1 MGILIIKAKVE
12 KRNRP
17 PKSCEPCRTRK
28 LKCDRSLPC
37 DTCVRRNKQ
46 SICHY
51 ASNADRNERRVD
63 KGSSSS
69 VAERLKHLEG
79 LLTIVAQQRDPMASL
94 IITDEISKAGG
105 GNASIVT
112 PASAISGG
120 VGETKDGNNVVPP
133 GLAGHVDSSHW
144 SSILENIK
152 AIREELPNES
162 PPGKEQE
169 QALPYNSPG
178 DGSNAPGRM
187 SPDLD
192 FGSSK
197 GVSHDSILAALPPRQ
212 VCDILISMFFRW
224 HYTMMP
230 ILHPIKFQRE
240 YEAFWKAP
248 RQASTTWTAL
258 LFALLSLS
266 TAVYEASGM
275 ALPSST
281 PIPSSKDLSIKTQN
295 CLLLCNYITSAE
307 HAVEAFLLHLVGCWL
322 RGRASDTN
330 LWFLMGKLV
339 QLAIIK
345 GYHRDSSK
353 LPNSNI
359 SAFDGEMRRRIWVCI
374 YQLDS
379 LMSFQ
384 LGLPSMVPS
393 DSCDTELPRNLD
405 QNQLHP
411 DITELPP
418 SRPMSE
424 NTTILYS
431 IVKASV
437 MAKFKEVVKHTRSPT
452 PLSPET
458 TVVLDAEVRQAYANI
473 PDHFKYKPLTNF
485 LTEEVSVILTRTTL
499 ELLYLKSII
508 VLHRQH
514 LMYRNDSRSEFSR
527 NACLEAA
534 RRLLERQAEMDRVTE
549 TGGQLHDMKWMITT
563 LTLSDFTLAAMVI
576 CLDLTITVRL
586 GVNSP
591 PSPTTYQEVQSDLA
605 IIQNAH
611 KIWAVAGKLCSEA
624 RTVAHAL
631 DSTVERVNDFLSA
644 WSLPVDS
651 ESWQTLDVESSSS
664 LTNDSLY
671 QINDLDMMDIID
683 WTFIDN
689 QFQDPNINEIDLDM
703 WLMEAARPL

>member
-1 MGILIIKAKVE
+1 MTGTAKVE

-37 DTCVRRNKQ
+37 DSCIRRNKQ

-94 IITDEISKAGG
+94 SITEDISAGG
-105 GNASIVT
+105 DGKASIVT
-112 PASAISGG
+112 PASIESRGAA
-120 VGETKDGNNVVPP
+120 EAKDGDSVVPP

-162 PPGKEQE
+162 PPDKE
-169 QALPYNSPG
+169 QALLNNSPG
-178 DGSNAPGRM
+178 DGSEAPLGRM

-230 ILHPIKFQRE
+230 ILHPVKFQRE

-248 RQASTTWTAL
+248 RRTSNTWIAL

-266 TAVYEASGM
+266 TGVYEASGM
-275 ALPSST
+275 VLPSPV
-281 PIPSSKDLSIKTQN
+281 PIPPSKDLSTKTQH
-295 CLLLCNYITSAE
+295 CLLTSNYILCNE

-322 RGRASDTN
+322 RSKASDTN

-339 QLAIIK
+339 QLAISK
-345 GYHRDSSK
+345 GYHRDCSK

-418 SRPMSE
+418 SRPLSE

-437 MAKFKEVVKHTRSPT
+437 MAKFKEVVKHTRSTTPPT
-452 PLSPET
+452 HET
-458 TVVLDAEVRQAYANI
+458 TLILDTEVRQAYVNI

-499 ELLYLKSII
+499 ELLHLKSII

-534 RRLLERQAEMDRVTE
+534 RRLLERQAEMDRATK

-576 CLDLTITVRL
+576 CLDLTITIRL
-586 GVNSP
+586 GADSP
-591 PSPTTYQEVQSDLA
+591 PSPTAYQEVQRDLK

-611 KIWAVAGKLCSEA
+611 KIWIVAGELCSEA

-631 DSTVERVNDFLSA
+631 GSTVERVNDFLSA
-644 WSLPVDS
+644 WSLPADS

-703 WLMEAARPL
+703 WLMETAGPL

>member
-1 MGILIIKAKVE
+1 MTGTAKVE

-37 DTCVRRNKQ
+37 DSCVRRNKQ

-69 VAERLKHLEG
+69 VADRLKHLEG

-94 IITDEISKAGG
+94 SISDETLTV
-105 GNASIVT
+105 GNGSASIVT
-112 PASAISGG
+112 PASIESRG
-120 VGETKDGNNVVPP
+120 VDSNNAMPP

-152 AIREELPNES
+152 AIRQELPNDS
-162 PPGKEQE
+162 PQDKEQV
-169 QALPYNSPG
+169 LSKKSPG
-178 DGSNAPGRM
+178 VGPEAPGRM

-197 GVSHDSILAALPPRQ
+197 GVSHDGILATLPPRQ
-212 VCDILISMFFRW
+212 VCDTLISMFFRW

-230 ILHPIKFQRE
+230 ILHPVKFQRE

-248 RQASTTWTAL
+248 KTTSTIWIAL
-258 LFALLSLS
+258 LFALLSLA
-266 TAVYEASGM
+266 TGVYEASGM
-275 ALPSST
+275 VLPSSV
-281 PIPSSKDLSIKTQN
+281 PVPSSKDLSTKTQQ
-295 CLLLCNYITSAE
+295 CLLLSNYISSTE
-307 HAVEAFLLHLVGCWL
+307 HAVEVLLLHLVGCSL
-322 RGRASDTN
+322 RSKASDTN
-330 LWFLMGKLV
+330 LWFLMGRVV
-339 QLAIIK
+339 QLAISK
-345 GYHRDSSK
+345 GYHRDSFRV
-353 LPNSNI
+353 PNENI
-359 SAFDGEMRRRIWVCI
+359 SAFDGEMRRRVWACI

-379 LMSFQ
+379 LISFQ
-384 LGLPSMVPS
+384 LGFPSMVPS
-393 DSCDTELPRNLD
+393 ESCDTELPRNLD

-418 SRPMSE
+418 SRPLSE

-437 MAKFKEVVKHTRSPT
+437 MAKFKEVVKHTRSPS
-452 PLSPET
+452 SPSYET
-458 TVVLDAEVRQAYANI
+458 TITLDAEVRQVYANI

-485 LTEEVSVILTRTTL
+485 LTEEASVILTRTTL
-499 ELLYLKSII
+499 EILHLKSII

-514 LMYRNDSRSEFSR
+514 LMHRQDSRSEPSR
-527 NACLEAA
+527 KACLEAA

-576 CLDLTITVRL
+576 CLDLTMTIRL
-586 GVNSP
+586 GADYP
-591 PSPTTYQEVQSDLA
+591 PSPAAYQEVQGYLA
-605 IIQNAH
+605 IIQDAH
-611 KIWAVAGKLCSEA
+611 KIWVVAGDLCSEA

-631 DSTVERVNDFLSA
+631 DSTIERVNDFLSA
-644 WSLPVDS
+644 SSLPTDS
-651 ESWQTLDVESSSS
+651 GSWQTLDVESSSS

-671 QINDLDMMDIID
+671 QINDLDMMDSID

-689 QFQDPNINEIDLDM
+689 QFQDPSINEIDLDM
-703 WLMEAARPL
+703 WLMETAGPL

>member
-1 MGILIIKAKVE
+1 MTGTAKVE

-28 LKCDRSLPC
+28 
-37 DTCVRRNKQ
+37 
-46 SICHY
+46 
-51 ASNADRNERRVD
+51 NERRVD

-94 IITDEISKAGG
+94 SITEDISAGG
-105 GNASIVT
+105 DGKASIVT
-112 PASAISGG
+112 PASIESRGAA
-120 VGETKDGNNVVPP
+120 EAKDGDSVVPP

-162 PPGKEQE
+162 PPDKE
-169 QALPYNSPG
+169 QALLNNSPG
-178 DGSNAPGRM
+178 DGSEAPLGRM

-197 GVSHDSILAALPPRQ
+197 G
-212 VCDILISMFFRW
+212 
-224 HYTMMP
+224 
-230 ILHPIKFQRE
+230 

-248 RQASTTWTAL
+248 RRTSNTWIAL

-266 TAVYEASGM
+266 TGVYEASGM
-275 ALPSST
+275 VLPSPV
-281 PIPSSKDLSIKTQN
+281 PIPPSKDLSTKTQH
-295 CLLLCNYITSAE
+295 CLLTSNYILCNE

-322 RGRASDTN
+322 RSKASDTN

-339 QLAIIK
+339 QLAISK
-345 GYHRDSSK
+345 GYHRDCSK

-418 SRPMSE
+418 SRPLSE

-437 MAKFKEVVKHTRSPT
+437 MAKFKEVVKHTRSTTPPT
-452 PLSPET
+452 HET
-458 TVVLDAEVRQAYANI
+458 TLILDTEVRQAYVNI

-499 ELLYLKSII
+499 ELLHLKSII

-534 RRLLERQAEMDRVTE
+534 RRLLERQAEMDRATK

-576 CLDLTITVRL
+576 CLDLTITIRL
-586 GVNSP
+586 GADSP
-591 PSPTTYQEVQSDLA
+591 PSPTAYQEVQRDLK

-611 KIWAVAGKLCSEA
+611 KIWIVAGELCSEA

-631 DSTVERVNDFLSA
+631 GSTVERVNDFLSA
-644 WSLPVDS
+644 WSLPADS

-703 WLMEAARPL
+703 WLMETAGPL